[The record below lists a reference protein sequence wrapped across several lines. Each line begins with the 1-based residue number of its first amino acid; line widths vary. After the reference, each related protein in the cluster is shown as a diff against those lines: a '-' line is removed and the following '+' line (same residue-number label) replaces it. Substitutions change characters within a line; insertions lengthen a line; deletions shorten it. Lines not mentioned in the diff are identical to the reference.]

1 MNIGDRIAQ
10 SRIMR
15 SWTQELT
22 AAKLGISRASLSHY
36 EKNRREV
43 SNELLAKF
51 ADLYEV
57 TIDYLVGRT
66 LIPKQVLSEEVR
78 VFVDRLDLADEQ
90 LLSKYSLALDGR
102 LLTPE
107 ETKHF
112 ITFIRA
118 RRSSF

>member
-10 SRIMR
+10 LRIVR
-15 SWTQELT
+15 DWTQELT

-57 TIDYLVGRT
+57 TIDYLV
-66 LIPKQVLSEEVR
+66 
-78 VFVDRLDLADEQ
+78 
-90 LLSKYSLALDGR
+90 
-102 LLTPE
+102 
-107 ETKHF
+107 
-112 ITFIRA
+112 
-118 RRSSF
+118 

>member
-10 SRIMR
+10 LRIVR
-15 SWTQELT
+15 DWTQELT

-66 LIPKQVLSEEVR
+66 LIPKQVLTEEIR
-78 VFVDRLDLADEQ
+78 SFVDRLELTDEQ
-90 LLSKYSLALDGR
+90 LLSKYSLTLDGR
-102 LLTPE
+102 MLTLD

-112 ITFIRA
+112 IAYLRE
-118 RRSSF
+118 RRSAF